1 MQLMSK
7 HMFKIRDTSRNK
19 VIGHIQLTHFI
30 TKEILSSN
38 NLPPFHMFALQYLS
52 QVHHEV
58 LFRDRIQ
65 YPKMWRPHG
74 IQVRDTAVHSNG
86 GPQLSQQQQII
97 HSNNKLITT
106 TTKIHIKIEYPQN
119 KRILSQNHEVEA
131 VYFASFWIWRKRE
144 SPDLVG
150 EDLCRSSWLHDEGT
164 RYFLEGEIEWIL
176 DAFNKVFIR
185 GFNPSFYLTKTRLH
199 VGNYKAIQHT
209 LVTLCNK
216 SPWMGESWPNEHLAL
231 EFLTNNDTMWC
242 HFFQNSKF

>member
-7 HMFKIRDTSRNK
+7 HMFKIRDRSRNK

-74 IQVRDTAVHSNG
+74 IQVRDTAVHGNG
-86 GPQLSQQQQII
+86 GPQLSQQQQIT

-106 TTKIHIKIEYPQN
+106 TTKNSHQN
-119 KRILSQNHEVEA
+119 RIPTEQTNTLTEPRSRGGIFCLVLDLKKEGVTCLSR
-131 VYFASFWIWRKRE
+131 WRSLPK
-144 SPDLVG
+144 
-150 EDLCRSSWLHDEGT
+150 
-164 RYFLEGEIEWIL
+164 
-176 DAFNKVFIR
+176 
-185 GFNPSFYLTKTRLH
+185 
-199 VGNYKAIQHT
+199 
-209 LVTLCNK
+209 
-216 SPWMGESWPNEHLAL
+216 
-231 EFLTNNDTMWC
+231 FLTSWRGYSI
-242 HFFQNSKF
+242 FFGKV